1 MGALS
6 GGRNAGILA
15 PFTAT
20 AGAIAGAIAG
30 AATAESATRVEEA
43 EAAVQAA
50 FADLKIPDTL
60 RDRVVQVARVETRH
74 TVVPRN
80 EVAGDDASGERP
92 DFAAGLVDTV
102 LQISVQGY
110 GTKAVWDVNPPIF
123 LFLDIQLSLLRAAD
137 GTVLYSRRSA
147 WVSAGRPLTAWGAT
161 NAEPVRQELERAI
174 RYLAERIVDV
184 VFLLRSYP

>member
-1 MGALS
+1 
-6 GGRNAGILA
+6 
-15 PFTAT
+15 
-20 AGAIAGAIAG
+20 
-30 AATAESATRVEEA
+30 
-43 EAAVQAA
+43 
-50 FADLKIPDTL
+50 
-60 RDRVVQVARVETRH
+60 
-74 TVVPRN
+74 
-80 EVAGDDASGERP
+80 
-92 DFAAGLVDTV
+92 
-102 LQISVQGY
+102 
-110 GTKAVWDVNPPIF
+110 VWDVNPPIF